1 MAVLQDMVTQVMLEL
16 EAEQNEDVEEGSDSS
31 EDDTMQFVTAHTS
44 MIAMSPNIASSESDT
59 GTMIE
64 HGENSIFEDMG
75 TLVITEDGE
84 DEDGTMKRESCC
96 CVHCRPCA
104 CYMLRSLHHCRLY

>member
-1 MAVLQDMVTQVMLEL
+1 MGILQDMVTQVMTEL
-16 EAEQNEDVEEGSDSS
+16 EAEQNEEGEEGSDSS
-31 EDDTMQFVTAHTS
+31 EDGTMQFVTAHTS

-64 HGENSIFEDMG
+64 HGENCMFEDMG

-84 DEDGTMKRESCC
+84 EEGTMKRT
-96 CVHCRPCA
+96 CVFVCA
-104 CYMLRSLHHCRLY
+104 LSHAHHVIVTHVSHV